1 MTRTLDPEQNE
12 RLPYRMALPYPRVD
26 GVSDEDGNEW
36 TAEAV
41 LLVGGVDVV
50 VGQRRVAVPTAPPD
64 ATRSPLDQYA
74 VAWGVLVGLPE
85 RGAWR
90 RVAFGTGSPHNE
102 PACSQALACLMVDG
116 AMDRI
121 VEAAE

>member
-41 LLVGGVDVV
+41 L
-50 VGQRRVAVPTAPPD
+50 R
-64 ATRSPLDQYA
+64 
-74 VAWGVLVGLPE
+74 
-85 RGAWR
+85 
-90 RVAFGTGSPHNE
+90 
-102 PACSQALACLMVDG
+102 
-116 AMDRI
+116 
-121 VEAAE
+121 

>member
-1 MTRTLDPEQNE
+1 MTRTLDPDQNE
-12 RLPYRMALPYPRVD
+12 RLPYRRALPYPRVD
-26 GVSDEDGNEW
+26 GVADEDGNEW

-50 VGQRRVAVPTAPPD
+50 VGQRRVAVPPP
-64 ATRSPLDQYA
+64 SPEVPIDSYA

-102 PACSQALACLMVDG
+102 PACAQALACLMVDG